1 MRVSVIIPS
10 LNPDDKL
17 LRTVEGLAAV
27 GFDDIIVVDDG
38 SDAGHK
44 GPFEE
49 LSGRTDVTVLRHEV
63 NRGKGRAL
71 KTAFEYCLHNRQD
84 SCGVVTADGD
94 NQHTPGDIL
103 ACAEK
108 MIELGEQIILG
119 VRDFSQ
125 PDVPW
130 KSRVGNRITS
140 GVFKLACGMEI
151 SDTQTGLR
159 AIPRKYLNTVT
170 QVQGERFEYE
180 TEMLLD
186 MRRERIPF
194 TEVKIETV
202 YINENETSHFH
213 PLRDSVLIYRKI
225 LNYMLSSLISSLA
238 DFLIY
243 GGAVLAIGGLMSR
256 EARILTATLTAR
268 ILSSLLN
275 FMLNKK
281 AVFHSDAPVK
291 RAVLRYYLLCV
302 CQLGTSWLLVWLL
315 SELFAA
321 AAMGEIVLKIPVD
334 VALFFVSYQIQKRWV
349 FQD

>member
-1 MRVSVIIPS
+1 MKVSVIIPS

-27 GFDDIIVVDDG
+27 GFDDIIVVNDG
-38 SDAGHK
+38 SDAEHK
-44 GPFEE
+44 EPFEE
-49 LSGRTDVTVLRHEV
+49 LSKRDDVTVLTHEA

-71 KTAFEYCLHNRQD
+71 KTAFEYCLKNRQD

-119 VRDFSQ
+119 VRNFSQ

-130 KSRVGNRITS
+130 KSRTGNRITS
-140 GVFKLACGMEI
+140 GVFRLACGMEI

-159 AIPRKYLNTVT
+159 AIPGKYLEIMAG
-170 QVQGERFEYE
+170 VQGERFEYE
-180 TEMLLD
+180 TEMLLV
-186 MRRERIPF
+186 MQRERIPF
-194 TEVKIETV
+194 TEVKINTV

-225 LNYMLSSLISSLA
+225 LKYVLSSLISSLA
-238 DFLIY
+238 DFLVY
-243 GGAVLAIGGLMSR
+243 SGAVLAIGGLMSR
-256 EARILTATLTAR
+256 EARLFTATLAAR

-281 AVFHSDAPVK
+281 AVFRSEAPVG
-291 RAVLRYYLLCV
+291 RAVLRYYLLCI
-302 CQLGTSWLLVWLL
+302 CQLGTSWLLVWLF

-321 AAMGEIVLKIPVD
+321 AAVGEIFLKIPVD
-334 VALFFVSYQIQKRWV
+334 VVLFFASYQIQKRWV

>member
-27 GFDDIIVVDDG
+27 GFDDIIVVNDG
-38 SDAGHK
+38 SDAAHEK
-44 GPFEE
+44 PFEE
-49 LSGRTDVTVLRHEV
+49 LSVKCGVTVLRHEV

-71 KTAFEYCLHNRQD
+71 KTAFEYCLQNRQD

-94 NQHTPGDIL
+94 NQHTPTDIL
-103 ACAEK
+103 ACAKK

-130 KSRVGNRITS
+130 KSRTGNRITS
-140 GVFKLACGMEI
+140 GVFKLACGMKI

-159 AIPRKYLNTVT
+159 AIPQKYLEVMTE
-170 QVQGERFEYE
+170 VQGERFEYE
-180 TEMLLD
+180 TEMLLV
-186 MRRERIPF
+186 MQRKRIPF

-225 LNYMLSSLISSLA
+225 LKYMLSSLISSLA
-238 DFLIY
+238 DFLVY
-243 GGAVLAIGGLMSR
+243 SGVVLVIGGLMSR
-256 EARILTATLTAR
+256 EARIFTATLAAR

-275 FMLNKK
+275 FLLNKK

-291 RAVLRYYLLCV
+291 RAVFRYYLLCV
-302 CQLGTSWLLVWLL
+302 CQLGTSWLLVWLF

-321 AAMGEIVLKIPVD
+321 AALGEIFLKIPVD

-349 FQD
+349 FRD